1 MPKQDNPHDGHRER
15 LREKY
20 IKADLDK
27 LDKFPPH
34 EILEL
39 LLFYVM
45 PRVNTNEIAH
55 RLLDT
60 FGSIDAVFDADIH
73 ELEKVDGIGNKSA
86 IFLNLISATFRVYA
100 NAKNNITNKVITS
113 DNIGEYVKSL
123 FYARMYETLFMI
135 SVDTQNRVIS
145 TDIICHGSIS
155 SVNID
160 MRKLISVALRNN
172 AAGIILAHNHPGGKA
187 LPSAADREAT
197 EMVRNI
203 LSAINIRLLDHIIV
217 AGNEYVS
224 MNFDLHMLN

>member
-145 TDIICHGSIS
+145 TDTICHGSIS